1 MEADQYAYLRLGIDD
16 HYTGGFYTHED
27 AVLAGNTCTP
37 KDKTFLVGKCV
48 PFTVEDFVPDRP
60 LELIM
65 EQMNQ
70 DSTETCGDLCDS
82 WPNDVNI
89 PEQNIKA
96 VNESIKA
103 LITMLFAF
111 NQPPCFK
118 VVEVVEYKQSEES

>member
-1 MEADQYAYLRLGIDD
+1 MNQYAYLRLGIDD
-16 HYTGGFYTHED
+16 YYTGGFNTHED
-27 AVLAGNTCTP
+27 AVLAGRLNTP
-37 KDKTFLVGKCV
+37 KSKTFLVGKCV
-48 PFTVEDFVPDRP
+48 PLTVENFVPARP
-60 LELIM
+60 LEFIM

-70 DSTETCGDLCDS
+70 NATDECGDLCDS

-103 LITMLFAF
+103 LIVMLFAF

-118 VVEVVEYKQSEES
+118 VIDVIEYKQGEES

>member
-1 MEADQYAYLRLGIDD
+1 MVQYAYLRLGVDD
-16 HYTGGFYTHED
+16 YYTGGFNTHED
-27 AVLAGNTCTP
+27 AVLAGRLNTP
-37 KDKTFLVGKCV
+37 RNGVFLVGRCV
-48 PFTVEDFVPDRP
+48 HIEVEDFVPDQP

-70 DSTETCGDLCDS
+70 EATDLCGDLCDN

-103 LITMLFAF
+103 LIVMLFAF

-118 VVEVVEYKQSEES
+118 VIDVIKYKQGEES